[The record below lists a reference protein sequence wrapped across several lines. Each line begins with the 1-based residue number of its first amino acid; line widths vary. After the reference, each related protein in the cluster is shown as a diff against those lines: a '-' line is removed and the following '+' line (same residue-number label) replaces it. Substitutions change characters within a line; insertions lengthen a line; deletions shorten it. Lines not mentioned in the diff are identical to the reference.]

1 MILNNFEVN
10 NKEIWTASSIVFN
23 IVNLTYAND
32 SFA

>member
-10 NKEIWTASSIVFN
+10 NKEIWTTSSIVFN

-32 SFA
+32 FFA